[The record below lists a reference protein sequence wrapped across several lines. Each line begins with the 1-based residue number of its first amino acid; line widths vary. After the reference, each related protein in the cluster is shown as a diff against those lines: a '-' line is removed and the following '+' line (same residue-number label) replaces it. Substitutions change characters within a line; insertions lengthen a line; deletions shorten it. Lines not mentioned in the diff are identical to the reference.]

1 MSTGPKSGSAGSS
14 GDWVSRL
21 ARLRK
26 TSRSEP
32 ESRTRRADLM
42 HQYLDPVVLAKI
54 DDLELIARTVV
65 EGFLH
70 GLHRSPYV
78 GFSVEFASHREY
90 LPGDD
95 LRHLNWKLF
104 ARNDKL
110 YVKQYD
116 AETNLDCHLLVDVS
130 GSMETASTGLSKRRY
145 ATMLS
150 AAIAHLAIEQRDAV
164 GLTLFADSV
173 IGHLKPRAKSKQ
185 LEDVITA
192 LAGSTGKPAS
202 ATATVLHEVA
212 ELMPRRGLVVLIS
225 DLFFPTEDVFSG
237 LDHLLFHGH
246 DLIVFQLAGPARAR
260 LVGGRPGSLPGPRD
274 RRRADHSDRRDPS
287 ALQASASGLAARAG
301 RRTARPIGGPGAG
314 DNRPAARAGS
324 IRVSD
329 ATIPTLLIASTAWP
343 VLVSFTW
350 VFWPRRPR

>member
-1 MSTGPKSGSAGSS
+1 MGELMNTGPKNRSARSS
-14 GDWVSRL
+14 GDWASRL

-26 TSRSEP
+26 PVRPEP
-32 ESRTRRADLM
+32 ESRHRRAELM
-42 HQYLDPVVLAKI
+42 HQYLDPAVLAKI

-90 LPGDD
+90 RPGDD
-95 LRHLNWKLF
+95 LRHLNWKLY

-130 GSMETASTGLSKRRY
+130 GSMETKSAGVSKRRY

-150 AAIAHLAIEQRDAV
+150 AAIAHLALTQRDAV
-164 GLTLFADSV
+164 GLTLFADGV
-173 IGHLKPRAKSKQ
+173 RAHLKPRARSKQ
-185 LEDVITA
+185 LEDLITA
-192 LAGSTGKPAS
+192 LAGSTGEPAA

-212 ELMPRRGLVVLIS
+212 ELMPRRGLVVLVS

-237 LDHLLFHGH
+237 LDHLLFRGH
-246 DLIVFQLAGPARAR
+246 DLIVFQLLDPLEQR
-260 LVGGRPGSLPGPRD
+260 LTVGGQVRFHDLETGEELTTQADLIRPLYEKALLDWQRELDDGLRGRSVD
-274 RRRADHSDRRDPS
+274 R
-287 ALQASASGLAARAG
+287 
-301 RRTARPIGGPGAG
+301 
-314 DNRPAARAGS
+314 
-324 IRVSD
+324 
-329 ATIPTLLIASTAWP
+329 
-343 VLVSFTW
+343 VLVTTEQPLERVLFEYLT
-350 VFWPRRPR
+350 RRSQLF